1 MEKSEFLVLVKTMK
15 AVHPAMFPGNETVDI
30 WYQMLKD
37 LNYEDAAD
45 ALGKHLSI
53 SPYPPTIADIRR
65 NIQVDDGMNGEQAWA
80 LVFKAIENS
89 NYHSQ
94 EEFDSLPKLVQ
105 KAVGSPAN
113 LRELALMPTD
123 TVNSVEKSHFL
134 RIYESEKKRK
144 KETDAIPVAIR
155 NRIQGSCDLLEGGNG
170 L

>member
-1 MEKSEFLVLVKTMK
+1 MKTMK
-15 AVHPAMFPGNETVDI
+15 AVHPAMFLVNETVDI

-37 LNYEDAAD
+37 LNYEDASA

-65 NIQVDDGMNGEQAWA
+65 IQVDDGMNGEQAWA

-94 EEFDSLPKLVQ
+94 EEFDSLPELIQ

-134 RIYESEKKRK
+134 RIYELEKKRK

-155 NRIQGSCDLLEGGNG
+155 NRIQRSCDLLEGKNG